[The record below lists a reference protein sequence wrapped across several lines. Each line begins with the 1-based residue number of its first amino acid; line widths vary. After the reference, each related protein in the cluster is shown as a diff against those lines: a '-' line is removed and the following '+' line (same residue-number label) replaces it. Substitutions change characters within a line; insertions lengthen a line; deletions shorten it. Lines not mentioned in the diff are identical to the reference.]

1 MKRKS
6 NLELLRSV
14 IMIML
19 IMHHYADHG
28 GFVFDNGEVTLNRIF
43 LQFIHLFGKMGIC
56 VYVLISGYFLVEATF
71 RWKKVVKL
79 ILEVQFYCL
88 LCFGA
93 TVLLGTT
100 EFTWTRLLMSI
111 FPISTG
117 MYWFVTTYIILY
129 ILSPYLNIMIHN
141 LGQKRHLQLICFLL
155 VIWSF
160 IPTFSRL
167 DICYSQLGWF
177 ITLYLSA
184 AYIRLY
190 PERKWISYFSRMKWF
205 FVAFG
210 LSFLSVLIL
219 DVFEYA
225 IPSFE
230 VDMEFFWGQSKITT
244 YLSSLTLFMAF
255 ARLEVKQSRF
265 INTLAGTT
273 FGIYLLHDNT
283 FISRELWTEW
293 LDTDALIRSP
303 KLIPHVF
310 VATFCIFSACACVD
324 LLRKNLVEKPLIKLL
339 HLDEK

>member
-6 NLELLRSV
+6 NLELLRIV
-14 IMIML
+14 TMVML

-28 GFVFDNGEVTLNRIF
+28 GFVFANGEVTWNRIF

-56 VYVLISGYFLVEATF
+56 VYVLISGYFLVESTF

-88 LCFGA
+88 LCFGV
-93 TVLLGTT
+93 TVFMGTT
-100 EFTWTRLLMSI
+100 EFTWTRLFMSV
-111 FPISTG
+111 FPVSSQ

-129 ILSPYLNIMIHN
+129 IISPYLNVMIHN

-155 VIWSF
+155 VIWSM
-160 IPTFSRL
+160 IPTVFKV

-190 PERKWISYFSRMKWF
+190 PEQKWISYFGRLKWF
-205 FVAFG
+205 FVTFG
-210 LSFLSVLIL
+210 ISFLLVLIL
-219 DVFEYA
+219 DAFEYL
-225 IPSFE
+225 IPTFE

-244 YLSSLTLFMAF
+244 YLCSLTLFMAF
-255 ARLEVKQSRF
+255 LQMEVKQSSF

-293 LDTDALIRSP
+293 LDTDALIHSI

-310 VATFCIFSACACVD
+310 VATICIFCVCTCVD
-324 LLRKNLVEKPLIKLL
+324 LLRKNLLEKPVIRLL
-339 HLDEK
+339 HLDK